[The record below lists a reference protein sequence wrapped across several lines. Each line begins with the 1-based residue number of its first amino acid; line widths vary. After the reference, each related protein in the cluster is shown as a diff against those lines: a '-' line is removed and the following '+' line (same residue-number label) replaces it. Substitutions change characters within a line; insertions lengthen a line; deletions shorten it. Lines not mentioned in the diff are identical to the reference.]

1 MPRLRFVIC
10 LVFSGSF
17 TPTYACAA
25 DPGQTFSHD
34 GVELFYVV
42 YGTGAPLLLIHGNG
56 GSHRD
61 LYPQLVYFQQR
72 YQVIAMDSRDQGRS
86 GDSSGELTYEK
97 MAGDLVALI
106 DHLGVGPVDVIGWSD
121 GAIQALLLGIHHPTK
136 VKKLVAM
143 AANLNPGDGA
153 LHPDTLAAIRGM
165 MEARPETEADT
176 AAHRRELRVTNL
188 MLGHPNIP
196 VEALSAITAPTLVLA
211 GDQDLILD
219 QHTVEI
225 FQHLPNAELGIF
237 PGATHLVPFDDPELF
252 NTTVQRFLST
262 PFVRKDRI
270 RDAFSSLEKLRAQQE

>member
-1 MPRLRFVIC
+1 MPRLLFVIC
-10 LVFSGSF
+10 LVISGSL
-17 TPTYACAA
+17 TTADTSAA
-25 DPGQTFSHD
+25 EPGQTFTHD

-42 YGTGAPLLLIHGNG
+42 HGTGAPLLLIHGNG

-86 GDSSGELTYEK
+86 GDSSGEITYEK

-121 GAIQALLLGIHHPTK
+121 GAIQALLLGIHHPLK

-143 AANLNPGDGA
+143 AANLNPGEGA
-153 LHPDTLAAIRGM
+153 LHPETLAAIRSM
-165 MEARPETEADT
+165 IEANPEAELDT
-176 AAHRRELRVTNL
+176 AQHRRDLKVTSL

-196 VEALSAITAPTLVLA
+196 PEALAAITAPTLVLA

-237 PGATHLVPFDDPELF
+237 PGATHLVPFDDPDLF
-252 NTTVQRFLST
+252 NTTVERFLSR
-262 PFVRKDRI
+262 PFVKKDRI
-270 RDAFSSLEKLRAQQE
+270 RDAFSSLAILRATQD